1 MSHPV
6 KMFDVWSDRVN
17 GKNVPR
23 TTPLGTLAIEH
34 ERNKDR
40 RKETARA
47 RAAAHVGREPL
58 AVLHAEGDSI
68 VVTFRRPEV
77 PNAQ

>member
-6 KMFDVWSDRVN
+6 KMFEVWAERIS

-23 TTPLGTLAIEH
+23 TAPLGTIQIEN

-40 RKETARA
+40 RKDTARA
-47 RAAAHVGREPL
+47 RAAAHVGREPS
-58 AVLHAEGDSI
+58 AISHAENDSL
-68 VVTFRRPEV
+68 VVLFRRPEV
-77 PNAQ
+77 SNAQ